1 LFEDGGNIRMTSLL
15 PTEIIEKKILLIRGQ
30 KVMLDSDLAEL
41 YGVATKRFN
50 EQAKRNLNR
59 FPIDFM
65 FQLNEEETEVLR
77 SQFATSKTGRGGRRY
92 FPYVFTEQGVAM
104 LSSILN
110 SEQAIEVNI
119 LIMRAFVKLREMIV
133 SNKDL
138 ARRLDELENKY
149 DKQFK
154 IVFEAIRQLMTPP
167 VTPKRKIGFALK
179 EKQARYRKKSGS
191 K

>member
-1 LFEDGGNIRMTSLL
+1 MASFL
-15 PTEIIEKKILLIRGQ
+15 PTEIIEKKILLVRGQ
-30 KVMLDSDLAEL
+30 KVMLDSDLADL
-41 YGVATKRFN
+41 YGVTTKRFN
-50 EQAKRNLNR
+50 EQVKRNLKR

-77 SQFATSKTGRGGRRY
+77 SQFATSKAGRGGRRY
-92 FPYVFTEQGVAM
+92 YPYVFTEQGVAM

-110 SEQAIEVNI
+110 SERAIEVNI
-119 LIMRAFVKLREMIV
+119 LIMRAFVKLREMIA

-154 IVFEAIRQLMTPP
+154 IVFEAIRQLMIPP
-167 VTPKRKIGFALK
+167 AAPKRKIGFDLK
-179 EKQARYRKKSGS
+179 EKQARYGKKKNTKGLQ
-191 K
+191 

>member
-1 LFEDGGNIRMTSLL
+1 
-15 PTEIIEKKILLIRGQ
+15 
-30 KVMLDSDLAEL
+30 MLDSDLAEL

-50 EQAKRNLNR
+50 EQVKRNLNR

-77 SQFATSKTGRGGRRY
+77 SQFATSKAGRGGRRY
-92 FPYVFTEQGVAM
+92 FPYVSTEQGVAM

-110 SEQAIEVNI
+110 SEQAIEINI

-149 DKQFK
+149 DSQFK

-179 EKQARYRKKSGS
+179 EKQARYGKKRES